1 MSLKPAYKPHIIVM
15 MVCYRTMSE
24 RFIIII
30 FWSIFFKKVKIDN
43 FSYMLT
49 ITHLIYS
56 LISDFS
62 IELIT
67 DCDSIDEFNDML
79 ILFT

>member
-1 MSLKPAYKPHIIVM
+1 MIYNNYIQVNFTL
-15 MVCYRTMSE
+15 
-24 RFIIII
+24 
-30 FWSIFFKKVKIDN
+30 IDN

-62 IELIT
+62 I
-67 DCDSIDEFNDML
+67 
-79 ILFT
+79 